1 MKTLACI
8 VVAATALAAP
18 AAAQDSFANRPTIVV
33 TGNGR
38 ASAQPDTF
46 TVDATIR
53 GRGATQNEA
62 LRSLANAQGRL
73 IDAWPKLEGLS
84 RGRVTTGAIALDT
97 LHDPECEQN
106 ARRDEEC
113 AILAWFATSD
123 LTLEG
128 MPAERAGDAISLA
141 SELGATTARL
151 DDYSL
156 SSPEALRAE
165 ANRSAFAD
173 AQVQAERLSQASGRR
188 LVGILRI
195 QDPSTPRYGDN
206 VGEAMDIEEVVV
218 TGSRIRQAVSIAVAP
233 EPVETTARVIVVFE
247 IE

>member
-8 VVAATALAAP
+8 AVVATALALP
-18 AAAQDSFANRPTIVV
+18 ATAQDSFANRPTIVV

-46 TVDATIR
+46 TVNAGVR
-53 GRGATQNEA
+53 GRGATQNDA
-62 LRSLANAQGRL
+62 LRSLADAQARL
-73 IDAWPKLEGLS
+73 IEAWPRLEGLR
-84 RGRVTTGAIALDT
+84 RGKVTTGDIALDT
-97 LHDPECEQN
+97 LHDPECEEN

-113 AILAWFATSD
+113 PILAYFATSA

-128 MPAERAGDAISLA
+128 MPAESAGDAISLA

-156 SSPEALRAE
+156 SNSEELRAE
-165 ANRSAFAD
+165 ANRAAFAD
-173 AQVQAERLSQASGRR
+173 AQLQAERLSQASGRR
-188 LVGILRI
+188 LVRILRI
-195 QDPSTPRYGDN
+195 QDPSAPRYGDSF
-206 VGEAMDIEEVVV
+206 GEATEIDEVVV
-218 TGSRIRQAVSIAVAP
+218 TGSRIRQAVTITVAP

>member
-8 VVAATALAAP
+8 AVAATALAVP

-46 TVDATIR
+46 TVDASVR
-53 GRGATQNEA
+53 GRGVTQNEA
-62 LRSLANAQGRL
+62 LRSLAEAQGRL
-73 IDAWPKLEGLS
+73 IAAWPKLEGLA
-84 RGRVTTGAIALDT
+84 RGRVTTGNIALDT

-113 AILAWFATSD
+113 PVLAWFATSE

-165 ANRSAFAD
+165 ANRAAFAD

-195 QDPSTPRYGDN
+195 QDPSAPRYGDN
-206 VGEAMDIEEVVV
+206 VGEAMDIDEVVV

>member
-8 VVAATALAAP
+8 AAATALALP

-33 TGNGR
+33 TGNGQ

-46 TVDATIR
+46 RVDAGVR
-53 GRGATQNEA
+53 GRGANQQEA
-62 LRSLANAQGRL
+62 LRALAAAQGRL
-73 IDAWPKLEGLS
+73 IEAWPKLEGLQ
-84 RGRVTTGAIALDT
+84 RGRVTTGDIALDT
-97 LHDPECEQN
+97 LHDPDCEEN

-113 AILAWFATSD
+113 PILAYFATSA

-128 MPAERAGDAISLA
+128 VPAERAGDAISLA

-151 DDYSL
+151 DEYSL
-156 SSPEALRAE
+156 SNSDDLRAQ
-165 ANRSAFAD
+165 ANRAAFAD
-173 AQVQAERLSQASGRR
+173 AEAQAARLSEVSGRR
-188 LVGILRI
+188 LVRILRI
-195 QDPSTPRYGDN
+195 QDPTAPRSDYDAQ
-206 VGEAMDIEEVVV
+206 EIDEVVV

-233 EPVETTARVIVVFE
+233 EPVEATARVFVVFE

>member
-8 VVAATALAAP
+8 AAAVSALALP
-18 AAAQDSFANRPTIVV
+18 AAAQDSLGNRPTIVV

-46 TVDATIR
+46 RVDASVR
-53 GRGATQNEA
+53 GRGATQQEA
-62 LRSLANAQGRL
+62 LRSLAGAQSRL
-73 IDAWPKLEGLS
+73 IEAWPTLEGLE
-84 RGRVTTGAIALDT
+84 RGRVTTGDIALDT
-97 LHDPECEQN
+97 LHDPECEEN

-113 AILAWFATSD
+113 PILAYFATSA

-128 MPAERAGDAISLA
+128 APAERAGDAISLA

-151 DDYSL
+151 DEYSL
-156 SSPEALRAE
+156 SNAEELRAQ
-165 ANRSAFAD
+165 ANRAAFAD
-173 AQVQAERLSQASGRR
+173 AQTQADRLSEASGRR
-188 LVGILRI
+188 LVRILRI
-195 QDPSTPRYGDN
+195 QDPSAPRYDDS
-206 VGEAMDIEEVVV
+206 EAMEIDEVVV

-233 EPVETTARVIVVFE
+233 EPVEATARVFVVFE